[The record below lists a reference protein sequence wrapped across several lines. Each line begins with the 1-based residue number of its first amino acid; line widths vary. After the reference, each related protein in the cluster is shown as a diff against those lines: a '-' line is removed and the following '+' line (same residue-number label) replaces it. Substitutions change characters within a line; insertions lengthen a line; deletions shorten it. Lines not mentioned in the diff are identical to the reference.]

1 MIAETRRPTILH
13 IDDDAEFRE
22 LFTEPLRRAG
32 YETAGADTLAE
43 AREILGRVFVDL
55 LLVDERLGRD
65 SGIEFLREVRNTA
78 PGLGALVLS
87 GHADYEMAARAME
100 SGALG
105 ILSKP
110 LSPAVLIEKA
120 CGALRNSELAREARY
135 QRWYAAHET
144 GFPEIV
150 GRSAP
155 ILKVLESVRKAAPS
169 IATVL
174 IQGESGTGK
183 ELIARAIHGAS
194 PRRGQKFIGIN
205 LAAIPRELVESTLFG
220 HRRGSFTGATL
231 DAIGM
236 FEAADRG
243 TLFLDEI
250 GEASPEAQVRLLRA
264 LEERT
269 ITRVGEHTAR
279 RVDVRLIAATNRD
292 LVREVEE
299 KRFREDLY
307 YRLQVVVIEMP
318 PLRERQEDIEL
329 LAVNML
335 SQQNRQQGKHIE
347 GFEPAAMRKLR
358 AYRWPGNVREL
369 RNAIENAVIHEEGR
383 LIGEDNL
390 SLRRATRGAHEATA
404 FLEGGYREA
413 VREFNRLYFGRLLQR
428 AVNNKTEA
436 ARLAGLDRTS
446 LHDHLRKL
454 EGPRENSAD
463 DEK

>member
-1 MIAETRRPTILH
+1 
-13 IDDDAEFRE
+13 
-22 LFTEPLRRAG
+22 
-32 YETAGADTLAE
+32 
-43 AREILGRVFVDL
+43 
-55 LLVDERLGRD
+55 
-65 SGIEFLREVRNTA
+65 
-78 PGLGALVLS
+78 
-87 GHADYEMAARAME
+87 
-100 SGALG
+100 
-105 ILSKP
+105 
-110 LSPAVLIEKA
+110 
-120 CGALRNSELAREARY
+120 
-135 QRWYAAHET
+135 
-144 GFPEIV
+144 
-150 GRSAP
+150 
-155 ILKVLESVRKAAPS
+155 
-169 IATVL
+169 
-174 IQGESGTGK
+174 
-183 ELIARAIHGAS
+183 
-194 PRRGQKFIGIN
+194 
-205 LAAIPRELVESTLFG
+205 
-220 HRRGSFTGATL
+220 L